1 MMRTSLNT
9 KPIQQS
15 SIAQAVADLDE
26 LDVIALRERWS
37 ELTGTPAPKVRQA
50 ILRLALAWE
59 LQASAL
65 GGYSPSARRQLG
77 AIDAGKPVPVELA
90 AGTRLVREWNGVL
103 YTVTVGADGVIRWD
117 GKDWKS
123 LSAVAR
129 AITGSRW
136 SGPVFFGLK
145 PRAKGAA

>member
-1 MMRTSLNT
+1 MRTSLNT

-65 GGYSPSARRQLG
+65 GGHSPSTRRQLG
-77 AIDAGKPVPVELA
+77 AINAGKPLPVELA

-145 PRAKGAA
+145 SRGRGAA